1 MYTVNT
7 EVGAVQRRFPF
18 LFRPVKYPDVIVLA
32 IADAV
37 RRRLAVTSSS
47 W

>member
-1 MYTVNT
+1 MFASHKAGIP
-7 EVGAVQRRFPF
+7 ED
-18 LFRPVKYPDVIVLA
+18 PDVIVLA

-37 RRRLAVTSSS
+37 RKMLAVTSSS